1 MFPPRLT
8 PQALLEKLAAIF
20 VVVVVIRVGGSV
32 TSGAPSAAQVQEAAY
47 FQLRNF
53 E

>member
-1 MFPPRLT
+1 MFLPRLT
-8 PQALLEKLAAIF
+8 PQALLEKLAAVS

-32 TSGAPSAAQVQEAAY
+32 TSDAPSTAQVQEPVY